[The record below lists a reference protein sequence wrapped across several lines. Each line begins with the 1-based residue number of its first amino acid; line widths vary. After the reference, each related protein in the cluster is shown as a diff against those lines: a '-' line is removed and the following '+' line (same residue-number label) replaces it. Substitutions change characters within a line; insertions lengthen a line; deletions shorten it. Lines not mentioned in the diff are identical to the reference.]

1 MKIVACIFA
10 RGGSKGVPRK
20 NIRLLG
26 GKPLIGRSIEAA
38 QASTLV
44 DRVIVSTDDAE
55 IADVARRFGAEI
67 PFMRPAE
74 LATDQASEW
83 LAWKHAAQFLRAE
96 PGGADVGALVSVPTT
111 SPLRLAEDVDAAIR
125 AFDPATTDAVI
136 TVREAQ
142 RNPYFNMVRIDP
154 SGYAHMVMAGSGGP
168 TRRQDV
174 PPIFDVT
181 TVADV
186 AGIDYILSSP
196 GFFAGRIKA
205 VEVPASRSIDI
216 DTEDDL
222 AMAEFLLERRTPA
235 QQNKVSQQ

>member
-1 MKIVACIFA
+1 MRQLKIVACIFA

-20 NIRLLG
+20 NIRPLAG
-26 GKPLIGRSIEAA
+26 RPLIGYAIEVAR
-38 QASTLV
+38 ASALI
-44 DRVIVSTDDAE
+44 DRVLVSTEDAE
-55 IADVARRFGAEI
+55 IADIARSFGAEV

-96 PGGADVGALVSVPTT
+96 PGGHEIAALVSVPTT
-111 SPLRLAEDVDAAIR
+111 SPMRAVADVDAAIR
-125 AFDPATTDAVI
+125 AFDSATTDAVI

-154 SGYAHMVMAGSGGP
+154 DGYARMVMAQGNGP
-168 TRRQDV
+168 TRRQDA

-186 AGIDYILSSP
+186 ASIDFILSSAT
-196 GFFAGRIKA
+196 FFAGRIKA
-205 VEVPASRSIDI
+205 VEVPAARSIDI
-216 DTEDDL
+216 DTEDDF
-222 AMAEFLLERRTPA
+222 AVAEFLVQRA
-235 QQNKVSQQ
+235 QALKGGSH

>member
-26 GKPLIGRSIEAA
+26 GKPLIGRAIEAA
-38 QASTLV
+38 LASSLI

-55 IADVARRFGAEI
+55 IAGVARRFGAEI

-96 PGGADVGALVSVPTT
+96 PGGAEVGALVSVPTT
-111 SPLRLAEDVDAAIR
+111 SPLRITEDVDAAIR

-136 TVREAQ
+136 AVREAQ
-142 RNPYFNMVRIDP
+142 RNPYFNMVRID
-154 SGYAHMVMAGSGGP
+154 SDGYARLVMA
-168 TRRQDV
+168 
-174 PPIFDVT
+174 
-181 TVADV
+181 
-186 AGIDYILSSP
+186 
-196 GFFAGRIKA
+196 
-205 VEVPASRSIDI
+205 
-216 DTEDDL
+216 
-222 AMAEFLLERRTPA
+222 
-235 QQNKVSQQ
+235 